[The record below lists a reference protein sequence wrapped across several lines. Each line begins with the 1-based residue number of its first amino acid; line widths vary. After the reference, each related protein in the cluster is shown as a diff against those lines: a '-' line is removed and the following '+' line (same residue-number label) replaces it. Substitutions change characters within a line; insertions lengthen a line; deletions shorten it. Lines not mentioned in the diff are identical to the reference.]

1 MNMKKITL
9 LLLLIFTTTLAFAED
24 VTLTETYANVV
35 QTSAAAENTKWNG
48 DYFEWTVYRLR
59 RKSTDVFLNTT
70 EQGGWYA
77 TPGYFYSSQP
87 VEGGIKTLSI
97 DWSQFGTETGNTLRM
112 MILIDGV
119 AVDSILRNGDLGSCE
134 KQVYTNSAIN
144 SKKNAVLSINN
155 TSYET
160 ATGITLAFALAK
172 GRFLLGDITWTPYLW
187 YQTKS
192 ATIPKGAKYTNTDMI
207 DNLDVDMDAP
217 TYTSSNTAVA
227 TVNPSTGEVTGV
239 NAGTTT
245 ITATTGLISTTYE
258 LTVDITSG
266 TLNNNNGDFVI
277 YPTNISDVLNIE
289 TAEKDFT
296 VKVYNQLG
304 SLISEHRNTN
314 SISFSNYAAGMYFI
328 RIQSG
333 NKTDT
338 IKKVLKR

>member
-1 MNMKKITL
+1 MKKITL
-9 LLLLIFTTTLAFAED
+9 LLLLVFTTTLIFAED

-77 TPGYFYSSQP
+77 TPGYLYSSQP
-87 VEGGIKTLSI
+87 IEGGVKTLSI
-97 DWSQFGTETGNTLRM
+97 DWAQFGTEAGNTLRL

-119 AVDSILRNGDLGSCE
+119 AVDSILRNGDLGACE

-144 SKKNAVLSINN
+144 SKKNAALSLNN

-187 YQTKS
+187 YQTKK
-192 ATIPKGAKYTNTDMI
+192 ATIQKGSTYTNTNMI
-207 DNLDVDMDAP
+207 NNLDVDMDAP
-217 TYTSSNTAVA
+217 TYTSGNTSVA
-227 TVNPSTGEVTGV
+227 IVNPATGEVTGV

-245 ITATTGLISTTYE
+245 ITATSGLISTTYE

-266 TLNNNNGDFVI
+266 TQNNNNGEVVV
-277 YPTNISDVLNIE
+277 YPTNISDVLNIRI
-289 TAEKDFT
+289 AEKDFT
-296 VKVYNQLG
+296 AKVYNQLG
-304 SLISEHRNTN
+304 SLISEYINTN
-314 SISFSNYAAGMYFI
+314 TISFSNIAAGIYFI
-328 RIQSG
+328 RIQSKG
-333 NKTDT
+333 KVDT
-338 IKKVLKR
+338 IHKVYKR

>member
-1 MNMKKITL
+1 MKKITL
-9 LLLLIFTTTLAFAED
+9 LLLLIITTTLTFAVD

-112 MILIDGV
+112 MILIDGA

-134 KQVYTNSAIN
+134 KQVYTNSVIN
-144 SKKNAVLSINN
+144 SKKNAVLSLNN

-160 ATGITLAFALAK
+160 ATGITLAFALGK

-187 YQTKS
+187 YQSKS
-192 ATIPKGAKYTNTDMI
+192 ATIQKGSTYTNTNMI
-207 DNLDVDMDAP
+207 NNLDVDMDAP
-217 TYTSSNTAVA
+217 TFTSSNTSVA
-227 TVNPSTGEVTGV
+227 TVNPATGEVTGV

-258 LTVDITSG
+258 LTVDVTSG
-266 TLNNNNGDFVI
+266 TLNNNNGDVVV
-277 YPTNISDVLNIE
+277 YPTNISDVLNIRI
-289 TAEKDFT
+289 AEKDFT
-296 VKVYNQLG
+296 TKVYNQIG
-304 SLISEHRNTN
+304 SLISEYNNTN
-314 SISFSNYAAGMYFI
+314 IISFSNIAAGIYFI
-328 RIQSG
+328 RIQSKG
-333 NKTDT
+333 NVDT
-338 IKKVLKR
+338 IHKVFKR